1 MSNFSLRLVSK
12 YEAHKAKTFSPSRFY
27 RNWNLIALE
36 RTAAAVY
43 VSSVQGRVQVTIGK
57 EDHKFT
63 EGSFTTFGEQ
73 MLEQVIHEKNVIPN
87 SRWKCHLPGL
97 SVGRLV
103 HSLLVSQSA
112 IFSKKGGKLHF
123 HAPIGALVPF

>member
-1 MSNFSLRLVSK
+1 MFDIIAQ
-12 YEAHKAKTFSPSRFY
+12 YECSWIVK
-27 RNWNLIALE
+27 NWNLIALE

-73 MLEQVIHEKNVIPN
+73 MLEQVNTRKTLFQTLVGSVTCPV
-87 SRWKCHLPGL
+87 CP
-97 SVGRLV
+97 SVG
-103 HSLLVSQSA
+103 
-112 IFSKKGGKLHF
+112 
-123 HAPIGALVPF
+123 